1 MLMGKSNGMKRMKG
15 CKVWVI
21 ALMLLLPVSDVMAQS
36 VSDDIQQLL
45 LDVEKLSQLKQIL
58 TEMYQEYT
66 MLYNGYEK
74 IKGLSQG
81 TFSLHKVYLDGL
93 LLVSPSVSSYW
104 KVADIVLKEANLVSN
119 YQAAS
124 AYFRGSGLFSSQEL
138 DGIAVFY
145 STVVERA
152 EKDIAELTMVI
163 TGGTLRM
170 SDGERLSAIDRI
182 DGDVTGQLSVLH
194 GYNNSAALQAAQRA
208 QEAGDIGAV
217 RGLYGIGP

>member
-1 MLMGKSNGMKRMKG
+1 M
-15 CKVWVI
+15 
-21 ALMLLLPVSDVMAQS
+21 ALMLLLPVSGVMAQS

-93 LLVSPSVSSYW
+93 LLVTPSVSSYW
-104 KVADIVLKEANLVSN
+104 KVADIVLKEANLVRD

-124 AYFRGSGLFSSQEL
+124 RYFRGSGLFSSQEL

-182 DGDVTGQLSVLH
+182 DGDVTGQLSLLH

-208 QEAGDIGAV
+208 QAAGDIGAV

>member
-1 MLMGKSNGMKRMKG
+1 M
-15 CKVWVI
+15 
-21 ALMLLLPVSDVMAQS
+21 ALMLLSPVSGVMAQS

-104 KVADIVLKEANLVSN
+104 KVADIVLKEANLVRD

-182 DGDVTGQLSVLH
+182 DGDVTGQLSLLH

-208 QEAGDIGAV
+208 QAAGDIGAV

>member
-1 MLMGKSNGMKRMKG
+1 MVKCNGMKRMKRWKG
-15 CKVWVI
+15 WVI
-21 ALMLLLPVSDVMAQS
+21 ALLLLLPLSGVMAQS

-58 TEMYQEYT
+58 TEMFQEYT

-93 LLVSPSVSSYW
+93 LLVSPAVGNYW
-104 KVADIVLKEANLVSN
+104 KVADIILKEANLVRD

-124 AYFRGSGLFSSQEL
+124 GYFQGSGLFSSQEL

-145 STVVERA
+145 STIVERA

-194 GYNNSAALQAAQRA
+194 GYDNGAALQAAQRA
-208 QEAGDIGAV
+208 QAAGDIGAV

>member
-1 MLMGKSNGMKRMKG
+1 MKRKSHL
-15 CKVWVI
+15 KVWGIGLV
-21 ALMLLLPVSDVMAQS
+21 LVLLVSGAVGQS
-36 VSDDIQQLL
+36 VSDDVQQLV

-93 LLVSPSVSSYW
+93 LLVSPAVSNYY
-104 KVADIVLKEANLVSN
+104 KVADIVVKGANLIKD

-124 AYFRGSGLFSSQEL
+124 GYFRGSGLFTSQEL
-138 DGIAVFY
+138 EGFSVFY
-145 STVVERA
+145 ATVVQRA
-152 EKDIAELTMVI
+152 EKDITELTIII

-182 DGDVTGQLSVLH
+182 DGDVTGQLSLLH
-194 GYNNSAALQAAQRA
+194 GYDNSAALQAVQRA
-208 QEAGDIGAV
+208 QAAVDIGDV

>member
-1 MLMGKSNGMKRMKG
+1 MKRVKRWRG
-15 CKVWVI
+15 WVM
-21 ALMLLLPVSDVMAQS
+21 ALMLLLPVFGVTAQS

-93 LLVSPSVSSYW
+93 LLVSPSVSDYW
-104 KVADIVLKEANLVSN
+104 KVADIVLKEGNLVKD

-145 STVVERA
+145 SSVVERA
-152 EKDIAELTMVI
+152 ERDIAELTMVI

-182 DGDVTGQLSVLH
+182 DGDVTGQLSLLH

-208 QEAGDIGAV
+208 QAAGDIGAI

>member
-1 MLMGKSNGMKRMKG
+1 MVKSNDMKRMKG
-15 CKVWVI
+15 WKVWVI

-104 KVADIVLKEANLVSN
+104 KVADIVLKEANLVRD

-182 DGDVTGQLSVLH
+182 DGDVTGQLSLLH

-208 QEAGDIGAV
+208 QAAVDIGAV

>member
-1 MLMGKSNGMKRMKG
+1 M
-15 CKVWVI
+15 
-21 ALMLLLPVSDVMAQS
+21 ALMLLLPASGMMAQS

-74 IKGLSQG
+74 IKGLSEG

-93 LLVSPSVSSYW
+93 LLVSPSVSNYW
-104 KVADIVLKEANLVSN
+104 KVADIVLKEANLVRD

-145 STVVERA
+145 STVVEQA

-182 DGDVTGQLSVLH
+182 DGDVTGQLSLLH

-208 QEAGDIGAV
+208 QAAGDIGAV
-217 RGLYGIGP
+217 RGMYGIGP

>member
-1 MLMGKSNGMKRMKG
+1 M
-15 CKVWVI
+15 
-21 ALMLLLPVSDVMAQS
+21 ALMLLSPVSGVMAQS

-45 LDVEKLSQLKQIL
+45 LDVQKLSQLKQIL

-104 KVADIVLKEANLVSN
+104 KVADIVLKEANLVRD

-182 DGDVTGQLSVLH
+182 DGDVTGQLSLLH

-208 QEAGDIGAV
+208 QTAGDIGAV

>member
-1 MLMGKSNGMKRMKG
+1 MVKCGGMKRVKRWKG
-15 CKVWVI
+15 LVMV
-21 ALMLLLPVSDVMAQS
+21 LMLLLPMSCVTAQS

-81 TFSLHKVYLDGL
+81 TFSLHKVFLDGL
-93 LLVSPSVSSYW
+93 LQVSPAVSSYT
-104 KVADIVLKEANLVSN
+104 KVADIISKEANLIRD

-124 AYFRGSGLFSSQEL
+124 SHFRQSGLFTSQEL
-138 DGIAVFY
+138 DGFTVFY
-145 STVVERA
+145 ESVVQRA

-182 DGDVTGQLSVLH
+182 DGDVTGQLSMLH
-194 GYNNSAALQAAQRA
+194 GYNNGAALQEAQRA
-208 QEAGDIGAV
+208 QAAGDIGAV

>member
-1 MLMGKSNGMKRMKG
+1 MVKSNDIKRMKG
-15 CKVWVI
+15 WKVWVI
-21 ALMLLLPVSDVMAQS
+21 ALMLVLPASGVMAQS

-104 KVADIVLKEANLVSN
+104 KVADIVLKEANLVRD

-124 AYFRGSGLFSSQEL
+124 AYFRGSGFFSSQEL

-182 DGDVTGQLSVLH
+182 DGDVTEQLSLLH

-208 QEAGDIGAV
+208 QAAGDIGAV

>member
-1 MLMGKSNGMKRMKG
+1 MVKSNDIKRMKG
-15 CKVWVI
+15 WKVWVI
-21 ALMLLLPVSDVMAQS
+21 ALMLVLPASGVMAQS

-104 KVADIVLKEANLVSN
+104 KVADIVLKEANLVRD
-119 YQAAS
+119 Y
-124 AYFRGSGLFSSQEL
+124 
-138 DGIAVFY
+138 
-145 STVVERA
+145 
-152 EKDIAELTMVI
+152 
-163 TGGTLRM
+163 
-170 SDGERLSAIDRI
+170 
-182 DGDVTGQLSVLH
+182 
-194 GYNNSAALQAAQRA
+194 
-208 QEAGDIGAV
+208 
-217 RGLYGIGP
+217 

>member
-1 MLMGKSNGMKRMKG
+1 M
-15 CKVWVI
+15 
-21 ALMLLLPVSDVMAQS
+21 ALIDME
-36 VSDDIQQLL
+36 
-45 LDVEKLSQLKQIL
+45 LDE
-58 TEMYQEYT
+58 EMYQETT

-81 TFSLHKVYLDGL
+81 TFSLQKLYLDGL

-104 KVADIVLKEANLVSN
+104 KVADIVLKEANLVRD
-119 YQAAS
+119 YQAAG

-182 DGDVTGQLSVLH
+182 DGDVTGQLSLLH

-208 QEAGDIGAV
+208 QAAVDIGAV

>member
-1 MLMGKSNGMKRMKG
+1 MKRVKRWRG
-15 CKVWVI
+15 WVM
-21 ALMLLLPVSDVMAQS
+21 AVMLLLPVSGVMAQS

-104 KVADIVLKEANLVSN
+104 KVADIVLKEANLVRD

-194 GYNNSAALQAAQRA
+194 SYNNSAALQAAQRV
-208 QEAGDIGAV
+208 QVAGDIGAI

>member
-1 MLMGKSNGMKRMKG
+1 MKRRTYLKG
-15 CKVWVI
+15 WVT
-21 ALMLLLPVSDVMAQS
+21 AVFLLLSVSGAVGQS

-45 LDVEKLSQLKQIL
+45 LDVEKLSQLKQIM

-81 TFSLHKVYLDGL
+81 TYSLHKGYLDGL
-93 LLVSPSVSSYW
+93 LLVGPAVSNYY
-104 KVADIVLKEANLVSN
+104 KVADIIAKEANLIKS

-124 AYFRGSGLFSSQEL
+124 SYFRGSGLFSSQEL
-138 DGIAVFY
+138 EGLSVFY

-152 EKDIAELTMVI
+152 ERDIAELTMII

-182 DGDVTGQLSVLH
+182 DGNVTGQLSLLH

-208 QEAGDIGAV
+208 RAAGDIGAV
-217 RGLYGIGP
+217 RDLYGIGP

>member
-1 MLMGKSNGMKRMKG
+1 MIKSEGMKRMKRWKG
-15 CKVWVI
+15 WVM
-21 ALMLLLPVSDVMAQS
+21 ALMLLLPVSGVMAQS

-81 TFSLHKVYLDGL
+81 TFSLHKVYLDDL
-93 LLVSPSVSSYW
+93 LLVSPAVGNYW
-104 KVADIVLKEANLVSN
+104 KVADIVLKEANLVRD
-119 YQAAS
+119 YKAAS

-138 DGIAVFY
+138 DGIEVFY

-152 EKDIAELTMVI
+152 EKDLAELTMVI
-163 TGGTLRM
+163 TGGELRM

-182 DGDVTGQLSVLH
+182 DTDVTGQLSLLH

-208 QEAGDIGAV
+208 QEAGDIGTV
-217 RGLYGIGP
+217 RALYGIGP

>member
-1 MLMGKSNGMKRMKG
+1 M
-15 CKVWVI
+15 
-21 ALMLLLPVSDVMAQS
+21 ALMLLSPVSGVMAQS

-104 KVADIVLKEANLVSN
+104 KVADIVLKEANLVRD

-152 EKDIAELTMVI
+152 EKDIAELKMVI

-182 DGDVTGQLSVLH
+182 DGDVTRQLSLLH

-208 QEAGDIGAV
+208 QAAGDIGAV

>member
-1 MLMGKSNGMKRMKG
+1 MKRVKRWKG
-15 CKVWVI
+15 WVM
-21 ALMLLLPVSDVMAQS
+21 ALMLLLPASGVMAQS

-45 LDVEKLSQLKQIL
+45 LDVQKLSQLKQIL

-104 KVADIVLKEANLVSN
+104 KVADIILKEANLVRD

-124 AYFRGSGLFSSQEL
+124 GYFRGSGLFSSQEL

-182 DGDVTGQLSVLH
+182 DGDVTGQLSLLH
-194 GYNNSAALQAAQRA
+194 GYDNSAALQAAQRSQA
-208 QEAGDIGAV
+208 AVDIGAV